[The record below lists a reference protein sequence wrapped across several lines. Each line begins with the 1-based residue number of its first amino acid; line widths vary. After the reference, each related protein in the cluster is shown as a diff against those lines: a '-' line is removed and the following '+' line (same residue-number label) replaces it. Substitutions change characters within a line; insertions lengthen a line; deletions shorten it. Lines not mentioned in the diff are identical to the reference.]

1 MVEEGTASLT
11 TEVLL
16 AGFGGA
22 LAVFILGAFR
32 EWWREEREREG
43 LLRLLLAEFDHNDE
57 VARTIGET
65 TWDLLSSP
73 DFPSIT
79 DRTWR
84 NVQVRAAALLPDD
97 LSVTLNGY
105 YTPLQT
111 LLTLLTFSNL
121 SSARTNRVIRE
132 AYTEMTGKEVPANRN
147 PWNEYLDATL
157 QAQDRARER
166 INSYLA
172 RPWDE
177 RLLMRVA
184 RWLERRGG
192 RLRRDWEEMDSNY
205 RTRSG
210 EVRRDDEH

>member
-1 MVEEGTASLT
+1 VVEEGVRSLT

-22 LAVFILGAFR
+22 FLVFILGAFR

-79 DRTWR
+79 DKTWR
-84 NVQVRAAALLPDD
+84 NVQGRAAALLTDD

-105 YTPLQT
+105 YAPLQT

-121 SSARTNRVIRE
+121 SNERTNRVIRE

-157 QAQDRARER
+157 KAQDRARER

-172 RPWDE
+172 RPWDQ
-177 RLLMRVA
+177 RLLLRLVG
-184 RWLERRGG
+184 WLERLGW
-192 RLRRDWEEMDSNY
+192 RLRRDREETN
-205 RTRSG
+205 G
-210 EVRRDDEH
+210 N